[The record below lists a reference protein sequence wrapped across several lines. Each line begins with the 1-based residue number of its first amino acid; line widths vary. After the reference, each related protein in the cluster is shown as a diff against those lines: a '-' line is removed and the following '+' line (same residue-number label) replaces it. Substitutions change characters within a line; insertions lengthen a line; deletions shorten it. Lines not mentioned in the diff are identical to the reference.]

1 MKIFSGKKLSNEQKE
16 VLRGKISQL
25 LVINIFNNSE
35 EDYHRGLISLTEI
48 ANMALSP
55 GLNDPNTAITCI
67 NKISSLLGKLLST
80 ANQFIILKEDKD
92 TKIIYQSYS
101 VEDELY
107 LVFSQIIS
115 YSGSDPLVTK
125 AILQGIY
132 MIYMMA
138 GMSAKASV
146 KNYFDSSYELLT
158 ANFSHEVHLGKF
170 KLIKKN
176 IEEHISLKEEND
188 LK

>member
-1 MKIFSGKKLSNEQKE
+1 MKIFGGKKLSNEQKE

-35 EDYHRGLISLTEI
+35 EDYHRGLINLTEI

-115 YSGSDPLVTK
+115 YSGGDPLVTK

-146 KNYFDSSYELLT
+146 KNYFDSSYDLLT
-158 ANFSHEVHLGKF
+158 ANFSHEVHLSKF
-170 KLIKKN
+170 K
-176 IEEHISLKEEND
+176 
-188 LK
+188 